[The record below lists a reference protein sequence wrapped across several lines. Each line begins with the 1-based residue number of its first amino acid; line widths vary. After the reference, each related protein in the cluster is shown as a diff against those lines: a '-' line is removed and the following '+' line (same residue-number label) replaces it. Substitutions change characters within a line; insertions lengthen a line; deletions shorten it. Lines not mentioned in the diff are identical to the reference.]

1 MQLTD
6 TDRAD
11 IKDLVCDI
19 LELDT
24 EEVTDTSHFVDDH
37 GADSLLAI
45 EILSAL
51 EKKYRVKIAQSEL
64 ARMGNMDGVYEVL
77 AESDSVGVPS

>member
-11 IKDLVCDI
+11 IKVLVCDI
-19 LELDT
+19 LELDP
-24 EEVTDTSHFVDDH
+24 EEVTSGSHFVDDH

-51 EKKYRVKIAQSEL
+51 EKKYRVKIDQANL
-64 ARMGNMDGVYEVL
+64 TRMSSLDGIHQVL
-77 AESDSVGVPS
+77 VESDRVGAAS

>member
-19 LELDT
+19 LELDP
-24 EEVTDTSHFVDDH
+24 EEVTETSHFVDDH

-45 EILSAL
+45 EILSSL
-51 EKKYRVKIAQSEL
+51 EKKYRVKIDQAKL
-64 ARMGNMDGVYEVL
+64 ARMGNMAGIFEVL
-77 AESDSVGVPS
+77 DESDRVGAA

>member
-19 LELDT
+19 LELDP
-24 EEVTDTSHFVDDH
+24 EEVTETSHFVDDH

-45 EILSAL
+45 EILSSL
-51 EKKYRVKIAQSEL
+51 EKKYRVKIDQAKL
-64 ARMGNMDGVYEVL
+64 ARMGTMAGIFEVL
-77 AESDSVGVPS
+77 DESDRVGAA